1 MTKKTGWLPRLALSL
16 SAAAAVLVPLHLL
29 RFGEPPQSRG
39 TYWILSRRPL
49 YHVETVGGTLWAVP
63 NPWTVVTSSDYPKSF
78 PVAKPAGTLRIFCIG
93 QSTTE
98 GAPFQPEAGYP
109 KWLSEILADVVPG
122 EKIEVIDAGV
132 SGSDSF
138 RDLPIVQEV
147 MGYHPDLLVLYEGN
161 NEGIQPQLRLI
172 QERMGNGFGRF
183 VYWIGDYFPLI
194 RRIAASLHFRRPGD
208 AVLMALYKRNVRAMI
223 ELARTQHVPVVLL
236 GQVNWAILANP
247 MAASPHNQF
256 LRSQQEPDVSFVDAR
271 RIFLRKRACP
281 NVVPDCLL
289 DFAHPS
295 LHGEWLMALALARGI
310 AKRGWFASSVRW
322 RWSKLKT
329 EDAYRKEL
337 KLSRDFLAKA
347 YINEA
352 WSVYSDPAHIANMY
366 YDVSE
371 AERMEKGIIIQMA
384 SEQRGWRFH
393 PALIRAVLHYY
404 DQTDPAAGAKFEGI
418 LRARGD
424 AAP

>member
-1 MTKKTGWLPRLALSL
+1 MTNKKRWLPRLALSL
-16 SAAAAVLVPLHLL
+16 FATAAVLVPLHLL

-49 YHVETVGGTLWAVP
+49 YHVETVRDALWAVP

-109 KWLSEILADVVPG
+109 KWLGEILADVLPG
-122 EKIEVIDAGV
+122 KKIEVINAGV

-147 MGYHPDLLVLYEGN
+147 LGYHPDLLVLYEGN

-194 RRIAASLHFRRPGD
+194 RRIAARLHTHRPNA

-247 MAASPHNQF
+247 MAASPHSQF
-256 LRSQQEPDVSFVDAR
+256 LRSQQGPGVSFVDAR

-295 LHGEWLMALALARGI
+295 LHGEWLLALALARGI
-310 AKRGWFASSVRW
+310 SKRGWLAPAARW

-347 YINEA
+347 YISEA
-352 WSVYSDPAHIANMY
+352 WCVHSDPAHIANMY

-371 AERMEKGIIIQMA
+371 AERMEKGIIIQTA

-393 PALIRAVLHYY
+393 QAMIRAVQGYY
-404 DQTDPAAGAKFEGI
+404 EKNDPAAGTKFKSI
-418 LRARGD
+418 LSYYGD
-424 AAP
+424 LAP